1 MRNRIIPLLILVACG
16 AGAVAAEGGSPGGAE
31 DRAYLVGVITRVSSP
46 VLEALSKGRLKEKFP
61 VRDWDE
67 PRQDCTR
74 TEAFARTLDGI
85 APWIEL
91 GPDDTPEGKLR
102 EKFGSMARMALV
114 NATDPKSPDYMSF
127 GQSKTVG
134 NQALVEAAFMAQA
147 LLRAPKVLWEPLTV
161 SQKQNVVASL
171 KASRS
176 LKPGE
181 NNWLLFASIVEAAL
195 WHFTG
200 EVQMDRLSYGLDQF
214 QQWYRG
220 DGTYGDGPEFH
231 WDYYNSYV
239 IHPMLLDILTVCREK
254 HDPHGALYDEELRRA
269 KRYAAI
275 LERLISPEGTF
286 PVMGRSSAYRFA
298 AFQALSQVILLK
310 QLPQEINP
318 GAARAGITAVVRR
331 MIEAPG
337 AFDKEGWLQIGAVGY
352 QPGIRNV
359 YNSTGS
365 LYFCLLGLIHL
376 GLPADD
382 PFWQAPAADW
392 TQKQIWSGQDI
403 PGDHALE
410 SR

>member
-1 MRNRIIPLLILVACG
+1 MKRIFVSLVMLSCCAS
-16 AGAVAAEGGSPGGAE
+16 AVANEGGKAGGAE
-31 DRAYLVGVITRVSSP
+31 DRAYLVGVMTRVSGP
-46 VLEALSKGRLKEKFP
+46 VLEALSRNQLKAKFP
-61 VRDWDE
+61 VRDWDKS
-67 PRQDCTR
+67 RQDCTR

-91 GPDDTPEGKLR
+91 GPDGTAEGKLR
-102 EKFGSMARMALV
+102 EEFGRMARLSLV

-127 GQSKTVG
+127 GLSKTVG
-134 NQALVEAAFMAQA
+134 SQPLVETAFLAQA
-147 LLRAPKVLWEPLTV
+147 LLRAPKVLWDPLTDE
-161 SQKQNVVASL
+161 QKANVVAAL

-181 NNWLLFASIVEAAL
+181 NNWVLFASIVEAAL

-200 EVQMDRLSYGLDQF
+200 DVDRARLDHGLDDF

-220 DGTYGDGPEFH
+220 DGVYGDGPEFH

-239 IHPMLLDILTVCREK
+239 IHPLLLDILAVCREK
-254 HDPHGALYDEELRRA
+254 KDPHGALYDEELRRA
-269 KRYAAI
+269 QRYATI
-275 LERLISPEGTF
+275 LERTISPEGTF

-298 AFQALSQVILLK
+298 AFQGLSEIIFLR
-310 QLPQEINP
+310 QLPAEINP

-331 MIEAPG
+331 MIQAPG
-337 AFDKEGWLQIGAVGY
+337 TFDKEGWLEIGAVGY
-352 QPGIRNV
+352 QPSIRNN

-365 LYFCLLGLIHL
+365 LYFCLVGLIHL

-382 PFWQAPAADW
+382 PFWTAPDADW
-392 TQKQIWSGQDI
+392 TQKKIWSGQDV

-410 SR
+410 AK